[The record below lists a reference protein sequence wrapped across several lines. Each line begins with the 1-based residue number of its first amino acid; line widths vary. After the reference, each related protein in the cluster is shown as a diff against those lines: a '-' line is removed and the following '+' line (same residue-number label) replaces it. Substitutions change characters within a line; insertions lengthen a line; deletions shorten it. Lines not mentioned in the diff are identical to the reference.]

1 MLDSYLL
8 EGLGGVHFVGI
19 CGIGGIG
26 TTTLARA
33 IYSRISGDFEASN
46 FIANVSEET
55 CQVLKTQ
62 VLCIQ
67 NPNLYCWQTMI
78 KTMYL
83 SCFRSAQSWFLVVKL
98 D

>member
-1 MLDSYLL
+1 MISEELNGKLNRRFSMHISEHLVEIDSRVEEMLDSYVL

-55 CQVLKTQ
+55 C
-62 VLCIQ
+62 
-67 NPNLYCWQTMI
+67 
-78 KTMYL
+78 
-83 SCFRSAQSWFLVVKL
+83 
-98 D
+98 

>member
-1 MLDSYLL
+1 MISEELNGKLNRRFSMHISEPLVEIDSRVEEMLDSYLL

-55 CQVLKTQ
+55 C
-62 VLCIQ
+62 
-67 NPNLYCWQTMI
+67 
-78 KTMYL
+78 
-83 SCFRSAQSWFLVVKL
+83 
-98 D
+98 